1 MSRLAQFTPKIIAAL
16 LLTVSAPA
24 MAETIAIMG
33 GNVVIGDGSAPM
45 AGATVLIRDETIV
58 AVGPNVTVPAGA
70 RVIRADGQYVTPGIV
85 AGFSRLGLIEV
96 DAVAGSNDASGGRS
110 GFSASLDVA
119 YGIDPSRNPIAIN
132 RSAGITRAVVAPNA
146 TNDIF
151 GGMGAVIDLGS
162 DANAI
167 TKRRA
172 FLFVDMGEGG
182 ADSAG
187 GSRMASHIMLRAK
200 FREAQDY
207 AAGRDGFDDGL
218 LRAEDARVLLS
229 VINGEMPMMVHVEGA
244 QDIRQVLALKSEYP
258 RLNLI
263 LVGVTEGWMVAPE
276 IAAAGVPVIAS
287 ALNDLPV
294 NFAMRG
300 ATQSNVGRMKDAGV
314 TVAIGMIDDNDAHQ
328 IRYTPQYAG
337 NLVSL
342 SRVPG
347 ATGLTWDEGM
357 AAITSVPATIMGHGG
372 TLGVLK
378 AGARADVVIWDGDP
392 LEVSSTP
399 NLVMIDGV
407 EQPMD
412 NRQDRLRDR
421 YLPDDDGALP
431 PAYRY

>member
-1 MSRLAQFTPKIIAAL
+1 MRHFAKLAVAL

-24 MAETIAIMG
+24 MAETVAIMG
-33 GNVVIGDGSAPM
+33 GKVVVGDGSAPIE
-45 AGATVLIRDETIV
+45 GATVLIRDETIV
-58 AVGPNVTVPAGA
+58 AVGPNVAVPADA
-70 RVIRADGQYVTPGIV
+70 RIIRADGQYVTPGIV
-85 AGFSRLGLIEV
+85 AGFSRLGLVEV
-96 DAVAGSNDASGGRS
+96 DAVAGSNDASAGRS

-119 YGIDPSRNPIAIN
+119 YGIDPNRNPIAIN

-146 TNDIF
+146 GNDIF
-151 GGMGAVIDLGS
+151 GGLGAVIDLGA

-182 ADSAG
+182 ADTAG
-187 GSRMASHIMLRAK
+187 GSRMASHAMLRAK
-200 FREAQDY
+200 FREAQDF
-207 AAGRDGFDDGL
+207 AVGRDSFDDGL
-218 LRAEDARVLLS
+218 LRAEDAKVLLS
-229 VINGEMPMMVHVEGA
+229 VINGEMPLMVHVEGA

-258 RLNLI
+258 KLNLI
-263 LVGVTEGWMVAPE
+263 LVGVTEGWMVASE
-276 IAAAGVPVIAS
+276 IAAANVPVIAS

-314 TVAIGMIDDNDAHQ
+314 TVAIGMIDDRDAHQ
-328 IRYTPQYAG
+328 LRYTPQYAG

-357 AAITSVPATIMGHGG
+357 AAITSVPATIMGQGG
-372 TLGVLK
+372 KLGVLK
-378 AGARADVVIWDGDP
+378 TGARADVVIWDGDP
-392 LEVSSTP
+392 LEVTSTADW
-399 NLVMIDGV
+399 VMIDGV
-407 EQPMD
+407 EQPLG

-421 YLPDDDGALP
+421 YLPDDDGQLP
-431 PAYRY
+431 RAYIH

>member
-1 MSRLAQFTPKIIAAL
+1 MSRLIKLAAAL
-16 LLTVSAPA
+16 FVTVSAPA
-24 MAETIAIMG
+24 LAETVAIMG
-33 GNVVIGDGSAPM
+33 GKVVVGDGSAPM
-45 AGATVLIRDETIV
+45 EGATVLIRDETIV
-58 AVGPNVTVPAGA
+58 AVGPNVAVPADA
-70 RVIRADGQYVTPGIV
+70 RIIRADGQYVTPGIV

-96 DAVAGSNDASGGRS
+96 DAVAGSNDASAGRS
-110 GFSASLDVA
+110 GFSASLDVT

-151 GGMGAVIDLGS
+151 GGLGAVIDLGA

-182 ADSAG
+182 ADTAG
-187 GSRMASHIMLRAK
+187 GSRMASHAMLRAK
-200 FREAQDY
+200 FREAQDF
-207 AAGRDGFDDGL
+207 AAGRDSFDDGL
-218 LRAEDARVLLS
+218 LRAEDAKVLLS
-229 VINGEMPMMVHVEGA
+229 VIAGDIPLMVHVEGA

-258 RLNLI
+258 KLNLI
-263 LVGVTEGWMVAPE
+263 LVGVTEGWMVATE

-314 TVAIGMIDDNDAHQ
+314 TVAIGMIDDRDAHQ
-328 IRYTPQYAG
+328 LRYTPQYAG

-357 AAITSVPATIMGHGG
+357 AAITSVPAAIMGQGG
-372 TLGVLK
+372 KLGVLK
-378 AGARADVVIWDGDP
+378 VGARADVVIWDGDP
-392 LEVSSTP
+392 LEVSSTAGW
-399 NLVMIDGV
+399 VMIDGV
-407 EQPMD
+407 EQPMG

-421 YLPDDDGALP
+421 YLPDEDGQLP
-431 PAYRY
+431 RAYRH